1 MSGNGDRIAME
12 IVGVRVELPSNTPI
26 VLLRERS
33 GTRYLP
39 IWIGAPEAQA
49 IAAALEGIDP
59 PRPQTHDLL
68 RLVVETLGAEVD
80 RVDVVELRNNIYYA
94 DLVMKRAGESFHL
107 SSRPSDAIALAVRAQ
122 APVFVAT
129 QVLTDAGIEIPEDS
143 EEEEIERFREMLEDV
158 TVEDFLKE
166 EGGPD
171 S

>member
-107 SSRPSDAIALAVRAQ
+107 
-122 APVFVAT
+122 
-129 QVLTDAGIEIPEDS
+129 
-143 EEEEIERFREMLEDV
+143 
-158 TVEDFLKE
+158 
-166 EGGPD
+166 
-171 S
+171 